1 MTLSKVYNKYDC
13 FIIFLISSLVLGNI
27 GGSFQLIRII
37 SFLFLPFVIKKKYS
51 SIWKKCTTFFLLWF
65 IYASISLIWTKDYAQ
80 GLKELFY
87 FVPHMGSF
95 FLIPY
100 LGNRANKP
108 MSSLLLGWLVY
119 LILASPFAFYEIFT
133 DQHFGNLEAKEQNY
147 GAGIVEIKKY
157 SALFYAN
164 YNTFVL
170 YLCYAMPFLFSYL
183 LYEKK
188 RNLQVLGWIGIAIL
202 VFILLINASRGGL
215 LVFGITI
222 CVFPFYYRKIEF
234 KNKNIIV
241 SIIFIVLLYVVIEN
255 SEIIFSQ
262 FLNRFV
268 LSDNVSF
275 SSDNSRMELFNIGI
289 NLWYN
294 SYGFGTGIGS
304 MIPCMASMSK
314 SGILANH
321 NLFIEILMQY
331 CTIIFLLFLSHFLF
345 LLKRIRQKKT
355 FSPSHFILVTSLLT
369 IPILSIINSIYL
381 VIPSTWIYF
390 SSLLYI
396 AERFDNKNS

>member
-1 MTLSKVYNKYDC
+1 
-13 FIIFLISSLVLGNI
+13 
-27 GGSFQLIRII
+27 
-37 SFLFLPFVIKKKYS
+37 
-51 SIWKKCTTFFLLWF
+51 
-65 IYASISLIWTKDYAQ
+65 
-80 GLKELFY
+80 
-87 FVPHMGSF
+87 
-95 FLIPY
+95 
-100 LGNRANKP
+100 
-108 MSSLLLGWLVY
+108 
-119 LILASPFAFYEIFT
+119 
-133 DQHFGNLEAKEQNY
+133 
-147 GAGIVEIKKY
+147 
-157 SALFYAN
+157 
-164 YNTFVL
+164 
-170 YLCYAMPFLFSYL
+170 MPFLFSYL

-331 CTIIFLLFLSHFLF
+331 GTIIFLLFLSHFLF

-369 IPILSIINSIYL
+369 IPILSIINSLYL
-381 VIPSTWIYF
+381 IIPIFYEA
-390 SSLLYI
+390 SLIIASQSFITPKFHLFILYI
-396 AERFDNKNS
+396 KLALFKLLCDFCLPGGLYYIHQKQQKT